1 MKTSPF
7 HLFSFSL
14 PLLFPLFL
22 IACSADPPPIPTPTL
37 STVET
42 QGKEVFNLHCATCHA
57 TSPDTVIVGPS
68 LDGIAIHAGERVTGM
83 DAITYLQTSIL
94 KPDAYIVDGF
104 DNLMLPDLAKQ
115 LSGEDFDAVV
125 AYLLTLK

>member
-7 HLFSFSL
+7 HLFSFS
-14 PLLFPLFL
+14 PLLLFFLFL
-22 IACSADPPPIPTPTL
+22 IACSAEPPSIPTPTL
-37 STVET
+37 SPVEA

-57 TSPDTVIVGPS
+57 NGPDTIIVGPS
-68 LDGIAIHAGERVTGM
+68 LAGVASRAGERVTGM
-83 DAITYLQTSIL
+83 DAKTYIQTSIL
-94 KPDAYIVDGF
+94 KPDAFLVEGF
-104 DNLMLPDLAKQ
+104 DNLMLPGIAKQ